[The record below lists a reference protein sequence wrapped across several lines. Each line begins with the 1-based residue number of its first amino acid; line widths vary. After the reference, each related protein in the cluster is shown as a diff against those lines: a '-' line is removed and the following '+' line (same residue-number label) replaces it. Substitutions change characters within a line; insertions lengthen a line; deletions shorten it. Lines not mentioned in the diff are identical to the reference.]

1 MQQNK
6 VTLVVMAAGMGSRYG
21 GIKQLDSVGQSGE
34 TILEFG
40 LYDAYRAG
48 FDDVVFI
55 IREDLEDDFRRAV
68 LDRLPASL
76 RVRLAFQ
83 RPDDLPPPYQDR
95 ALAAGRLKPWGT
107 AQAVWSARELIKNP
121 FAVINADDFYGRDS
135 FQTMRAW
142 LACANPLTPEYALA
156 GYQLKNTLSEN
167 GSVSRGI
174 CAVGATGYLTK
185 IREHVALKAGP
196 DGKVLSTGDQTVETL
211 EPDTLVSMNLFGFT
225 PAVLGQLGAA
235 LQRFLAAWGTDPKR
249 ECYLPSVVGEL
260 VDGGLATVKVLPTA
274 ESWFGVTY
282 QADRADVARRVGAL
296 VGRGVYP
303 RSLWEGVR

>member
-40 LYDAYRAG
+40 LYDAFRAG

-55 IREDLEDDFRRAV
+55 IRDDLEADFKHAV
-68 LDRLPASL
+68 LDRLPPSL
-76 RVRLAFQ
+76 RVRVASQ
-83 RPDDLPPPYQDR
+83 RPDDLPPPYQGPR
-95 ALAAGRLKPWGT
+95 LAAGRLKPWGT
-107 AQAVWSARELIKNP
+107 AQAVWSARQLIKNP
-121 FAVINADDFYGRDS
+121 FAVMNADDFYGRDS
-135 FQTMRAW
+135 FQKMRGW
-142 LACANPLTPEYALA
+142 LSCANPLAPEYALV

-167 GSVSRGI
+167 GSISRGI
-174 CAVGATGYLTK
+174 CTVGATGYLTK
-185 IREHVALKAGP
+185 VKELAHLTAGP
-196 DGKVLSTGDQTVETL
+196 DGKVLSKEDHTVATL

-225 PAVLGQLGAA
+225 PVVIAQLEAA
-235 LQRFLAAWGTDPKR
+235 LQRFLAAWGADPKR

-260 VDGGLATVKVLPTA
+260 LGSLATVKVLPTA

-282 QADRADVARRVGAL
+282 QADRADVAQRVAAL
-296 VGRGVYP
+296 VERGVYP
-303 RSLWEGVR
+303 RSLWEGIR